1 MAIGPRLELR
11 QTQNLVMTPQLRQA
25 IKLLQFSNM
34 EVNAFVEE
42 ELERNPLLERDER
55 SDAPADERAA
65 LDQVLPAETTPGDA
79 ADFAGSDVMPDNA
92 ASPLDTDHGETYEP
106 GSPSDGEAY
115 AHAGSGKGGVSTPS
129 ARAAFQPQRGS
140 TRKARACAVQSAWPE
155 ATMCSACWGS
165 VMTPTAQLLIPASLR
180 MRAANSTW

>member
-1 MAIGPRLELR
+1 MAMGPRLDLR
-11 QTQNLVMTPQLRQA
+11 QSQSLVMTPQLRQA

-65 LDQVLPAETTPGDA
+65 LDQVLPAETIPGDA
-79 ADFAGSDVMPDNA
+79 ADFAGSDVLPDSA
-92 ASPLDTDHGETYEP
+92 ASPLDADHGETYEP

-115 AHAGSGKGGVSTPS
+115 AHAGSGKGGASVGYFALEVRPVGGHVHHVPLVQLTQHIVGPLHRLLLTHRSLSSPET
-129 ARAAFQPQRGS
+129 ARR
-140 TRKARACAVQSAWPE
+140 
-155 ATMCSACWGS
+155 
-165 VMTPTAQLLIPASLR
+165 SLR
-180 MRAANSTW
+180 H